1 MVKIT
6 PDIGRTFGEFSL
18 MPGFTKKDCVL
29 RNIDLSTDL
38 AGLKLKIPL
47 MSSAM
52 TSVTEYELALALG
65 KNGGIG
71 ILPTRL
77 SADAQAEIVEK
88 IKTHEMAFVE
98 EPLSIRDD
106 QTVEIAM
113 RFVRRIGH
121 SAIPVVDKNNVFVGM
136 FSLQH
141 YWDSEVSISDSVTK
155 AMILPKDLPIVDDPS
170 IGIEEAKKLL
180 EKNGIDRLVV
190 LDKDGRL
197 EKMAF
202 GQDMEKIKVG
212 VAISTHKGWK
222 NKVKKTVEAGAD
234 LVVIDTSDA
243 YNEFTKDVLQE
254 YKAMEFEIPI
264 CAGNVVTYEAAEF
277 LMESGADMVK
287 VGMSSGSIC
296 ITQREK
302 ATGRAPMTALIE
314 VGRARDDYFEKT
326 GKYVSV
332 IIDGGI
338 SSTADMVIA
347 LTVADA
353 IMMGGYFNK
362 FYEAAAEKLDYKGK
376 ETRIEAEMYEVATW
390 GEGSHRARNLDRYGQ
405 SRKTFFAEGVEGTV
419 KYGGRIKPALKTDMM
434 KVKGALSNTG
444 CMNLKEFR
452 ERAVIEIISPFSSQI
467 ITNPHDMKKQ

>member
-6 PDIGRTFGEFSL
+6 PNIGRTFGEYSL
-18 MPGFTKKDCVL
+18 MPGFTKKDCVM
-29 RNIDLSTDL
+29 RNINLSTDL
-38 AGLKLKIPL
+38 AGIVLKIPL
-47 MSSAM
+47 MSAAM
-52 TSVTEYELALALG
+52 TSVTEYEMALALG
-65 KNGGIG
+65 KEGGMG

-77 SADAQAEIVEK
+77 SSDAQAEIVKK

-98 EPLSIRDD
+98 DPLAIKSDE
-106 QTVEIAM
+106 TVEMAM
-113 RFVRRIGH
+113 RFVGKRGH

-141 YWDSEVSISDSVTK
+141 YWDSEASIHDIVTK
-155 AMILPKDLPIVDDPS
+155 AMILPKDLLIVDNPD
-170 IGIEEAKKLL
+170 IKIEEAKNLFE
-180 EKNGIDRLVV
+180 EKGVNRLIALDRE
-190 LDKDGRL
+190 GRL

-202 GQDMEKIKVG
+202 RKDMEKIKVG
-212 VAISTHKGWK
+212 VAISTHKGWE
-222 NKVKKTVEAGAD
+222 NKVKKTLGAGAD

-243 YNEFTKDVLQE
+243 HNEFTKDVLQK
-254 YKAMEFEIPI
+254 YKSMKFNVPV

-277 LMESGADMVK
+277 LMDNGADMVK

-302 ATGRAPMTALIE
+302 ATGRAPMTALME
-314 VGRARDDYFEKT
+314 VGRARNDHFKKT

-338 SSTADMVIA
+338 SSAADMIIA
-347 LTVADA
+347 LTIADA

-362 FYEAAAEKLDYKGK
+362 FYEAAAEKLDEKGK

-390 GEGSHRARNLDRYGQ
+390 GEGSHRAKNLDRYGQ

-419 KYGGRIKPALKTDMM
+419 NYGGRLKPTLKTDVM
-434 KVKGALSNTG
+434 KIKGALSNTG

-452 ERAVIEIISPFSSQI
+452 DKAVIEIISPFSSQI